1 MAIVAKMPA
10 LLDQLEKIVIILGSV
25 IILGF
30 PLIIFGYRFELLP
43 IALAAPFL
51 FIIAGSVSFIGLA
64 GLLVTV
70 LGLFVNRGISIAL
83 ILTLTLSIIPMV
95 TIVYVLGADWF
106 DASGTNDASTD
117 VIDPPT
123 YLYAQGLRSSDQNS
137 LEDQTARYLSGLV
150 EPMANISSLR
160 LDVGRLEAFR
170 VARYL
175 VDIKG
180 WWVIRSDLRGGRIEA
195 VSTTLLAGF
204 EADIV
209 IRINSIPSSDQ
220 GSILDMRSSGR
231 DVIEDYGANA
241 ARIEDFL
248 IKFQALL
255 IKQQNRLNLK
265 PVRVDT
271 VPAAT

>member
-1 MAIVAKMPA
+1 M
-10 LLDQLEKIVIILGSV
+10 IILGSV
-25 IILGF
+25 IIIVFG
-30 PLIIFGYRFELLP
+30 LIIFGYRFKLLP
-43 IALAAPFL
+43 ITLTAPFL
-51 FIIAGSVSFIGLA
+51 YSISGSISSISSISFIGLA
-64 GLLVTV
+64 GMLVTV
-70 LGLFVNRGISIAL
+70 LGLFVNRPISTGL
-83 ILTLTLSIIPMV
+83 VLTVTLSITPLALI
-95 TIVYVLGADWF
+95 IYVLGADWF
-106 DASGTNDASTD
+106 DTSGTNDASTD
-117 VIDPPT
+117 VINPPT
-123 YLYAQGLRSSDQNS
+123 YYYAQDLRSPDQNS
-137 LEDQTARYLSGLV
+137 LEAQTARYLSGIV

-160 LDVGRLEAFR
+160 MGVGRLEAFR

-175 VDIKG
+175 VELEG
-180 WWVIRSDLRGGRIEA
+180 WRVSKSDLHGGRIEA
-195 VSTTLLAGF
+195 VPTTLLLGF

-209 IRINSIPSSDQ
+209 VRINTIPATDQ

-231 DVIEDYGANA
+231 DIIDDYGANA